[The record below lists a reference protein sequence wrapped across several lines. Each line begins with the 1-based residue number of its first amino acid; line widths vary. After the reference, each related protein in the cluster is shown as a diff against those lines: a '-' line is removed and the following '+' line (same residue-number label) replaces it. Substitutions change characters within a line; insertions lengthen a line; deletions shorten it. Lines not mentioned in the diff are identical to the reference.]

1 MSDPLKEI
9 KSGLHR
15 IDSYLVEKYKHRCPE
30 DVWTMFNGLYFRFN
44 THTGLRLQMSSYTTN
59 EYWGI
64 NSLNLGQLQTLA
76 EALPKIEENILEAE
90 SRRTLG
96 ITKALDLIKNFESK
110 QNGFTFN

>member
-44 THTGLRLQMSSYTTN
+44 THTGLRLQMSSDTTN

-64 NSLNLGQLQTLA
+64 KSLNLGQLQTLA
-76 EALPKIEENILEAE
+76 EALPIAVHGCKPPEPIRLKPGVFDTA
-90 SRRTLG
+90 RL
-96 ITKALDLIKNFESK
+96 KK
-110 QNGFTFN
+110 